1 MTRKMTRKM
10 KIGRAVAMMSWLPMC
25 CADGNHGFLF
35 AFIGLAM
42 LYIGA
47 YLGKLFFWQKG
58 GEE

>member
-1 MTRKMTRKM
+1 M

-35 AFIGLAM
+35 ALIGLAM

-47 YLGKLFFWQKG
+47 YLGKCFFWQQKG
-58 GEE
+58 GKQ